1 MEIMEYAVLYETG
14 DTGCFL
20 GKFSNYHE
28 ADLLFDKIVKDLSQ
42 TIQNQNIQDT
52 FFEMYAVFQ
61 IPALCMDYDRYKIA
75 NHKNQILKPKMIW
88 STPDYCLYIVKTS
101 DNFNVN
107 KLNRAQN
114 HFFHEES
121 KYFEGQINLIMN

>member
-1 MEIMEYAVLYETG
+1 MTYSVLYETG
-14 DTGCFL
+14 TSGCFL
-20 GKFSNYHE
+20 GQFEKYSD

-42 TIQNQNIQDT
+42 TIKNQSVQES

-75 NHKNQILKPKMIW
+75 NHKNQILKPKMMW
-88 STPDYCLYIVKTS
+88 NTPDYCLYIVKTC
-101 DNFNVN
+101 NGFNVN
-107 KLNRAQN
+107 KLKRAQN